1 MATLV
6 APAPRSQRHK
16 ELRRHLLVYA
26 GLTPFLVIAV
36 FPIFWMAIT
45 AIKQDADL
53 YLVDAVPFWFRQAPT
68 WKNFDFLF
76 HNTSYGAW
84 IVNTM
89 LISFWVSAIT
99 ILTAVPA
106 GYALARLRLPFAENL
121 GIGIFMT
128 YLVPGIILFIPLS
141 HVVSTVG
148 LQDRWWAL
156 VLVYPTITIPFCTWL
171 LMGFF
176 KTVPAEMEEA
186 ARVDGC
192 GYLGALLRVVLPVSV
207 PGILTAVIFAFTLS
221 MQDFLYGLAFVAPG
235 DQKPVTVGVPTELI
249 RGDVYYWGSLMAAA
263 LMVGLP
269 VAIVYNFFL
278 DRFIQGITG
287 GVGK

>member
-1 MATLV
+1 M
-6 APAPRSQRHK
+6 
-16 ELRRHLLVYA
+16 
-26 GLTPFLVIAV
+26 VIA
-36 FPIFWMAIT
+36 
-45 AIKQDADL
+45 
-53 YLVDAVPFWFRQAPT
+53 
-68 WKNFDFLF
+68 
-76 HNTSYGAW
+76 
-84 IVNTM
+84 
-89 LISFWVSAIT
+89 FWVAVIT
-99 ILTAVPA
+99 LLIAVPA
-106 GYALARLRLPFAENL
+106 GYALARLRIPGSENL
-121 GIGIFMT
+121 GIAVFMT
-128 YLVPGIILFIPLS
+128 YLVPGIILFIPLAR
-141 HVVSTVG
+141 VVSMLG
-148 LQDRWWAL
+148 LQDSWWAL

-176 KTVPAEMEEA
+176 KTVPLEMEEA

-192 GYLGALLRVVLPVSV
+192 GYLGALLRIVLPVSV

-269 VAIVYNFFL
+269 VAILYNFFL